1 MGTIFNGLE
10 LVWIAA
16 IGGAF
21 IVTLIVALIFYQQEG
36 RARWYFSL
44 FLFALA
50 AEEAI
55 AVFMAIETP
64 GGVRTWFVIPRVF
77 GRSLVCFTGIGVI
90 LYQLGLL
97 NGKKKQGAK

>member
-1 MGTIFNGLE
+1 MGAIFNSLE
-10 LVWIAA
+10 LAWIAA
-16 IGGAF
+16 MGGAF

-50 AEEAI
+50 VEAAI
-55 AVFMAIETP
+55 AVFTAVEASSGTIS
-64 GGVRTWFVIPRVF
+64 VWFIVPRMI

-97 NGKKKQGAK
+97 NGKR

>member
-1 MGTIFNGLE
+1 MGAVLNGLE
-10 LVWIAA
+10 LMWIAA
-16 IGGAF
+16 IGGSF
-21 IVTLIVALIFYQQEG
+21 IVTFIVALIFYQQEG

-50 AEEAI
+50 TEEAI
-55 AVFMAIETP
+55 AVFTAIESSAAV
-64 GGVRTWFVIPRVF
+64 GAWFMIPRLI

-97 NGKKKQGAK
+97 NGKRK